1 MKRKY
6 LRLII
11 LLLITI
17 AVAACNDPELTERNR
32 LMGEWERLDEPN
44 QPAVIISDSQIIVMD
59 TIAHDT
65 IVHYYNLIKPGRL
78 YVHYDRVYIDELGD
92 EYRINWDLVSPY
104 EFNLDTL
111 TIKKLFLPDKRHPG
125 LENYYLQSITL
136 KRL

>member
-1 MKRKY
+1 MKSKFF
-6 LRLII
+6 II
-11 LLLITI
+11 ALAATMLL
-17 AVAACNDPELTERNR
+17 ACKPNDPELTERNR
-32 LMGEWERLDEPN
+32 LIGEWERLDEPN

-78 YVHYDRVYIDELGD
+78 YVHYERVYIDELGD
-92 EYRINWDLVSPY
+92 EYKINWDLVSPY